1 MNDIIAVQAL
11 ELLSHLARHHSTVH
25 LWPGGGYVIN
35 ADDVI
40 IMYQRGS

>member
-1 MNDIIAVQAL
+1 MNDIIAFQAL
-11 ELLSHLARHHSTVH
+11 ELLSHLARHHSTAH
-25 LWPGGGYVIN
+25 LQCDPCYVIN